1 MTTAPASAP
10 PLAARP
16 AFTRL
21 GFLLSISLRHLA
33 KRKRQTA
40 VAVSGVA
47 VGVGF
52 FLAVSALMVGSQN
65 DFVNQLINAAPHI
78 IISDEIRSPTPQPGL
93 RAFPGGAVALHG
105 YRSRTEARGIRGWQ
119 AIVTATDA
127 IPGAIAA
134 PSLTGGV
141 TLRLGGHEEAL
152 GIVGVDPALESRIST
167 IDDNLRVGHLS
178 DLETVQGGII
188 IGEEMARRMGVK
200 VGDMIAASSSATA
213 GRQMRIVG
221 LFKRGRAGIS
231 SSSGYVLLREA
242 QSLLGRPFIINSIGV
257 ALPDP
262 YAAQDVANDLE
273 RRFGYKAESWQ
284 ERSADFLALLFTRN
298 IIMYSVVS
306 AILLVASFGIYTVVS
321 NNVSDKRR
329 DIAILRSMGFSA
341 GDLQLIFVMEG
352 VILGLIGVVLGWLL
366 GFTLMTIL
374 GSINFPI
381 AGENQHIPIDKSARQ
396 YAIAAI
402 ASLLAGSVAAWLPA
416 RKAARVDPVDILRGA
431 I

>member
-1 MTTAPASAP
+1 MTTATASS
-10 PLAARP
+10 

-33 KRKRQTA
+33 RRRRQTA

-78 IISDEIRSPTPQPGL
+78 IISDEIRSPTPQPGT
-93 RAFPGGAVALHG
+93 RAFAGGAVALHG
-105 YRSRTEARGIRGWQ
+105 YKVRTEARGIRGWQ
-119 AIVTATDA
+119 AIVAATDA

-152 GIVGVDPALESRIST
+152 AIVGVDPSLEARIST
-167 IDDNLRVGHLS
+167 IDDNLRVGHLR
-178 DLETVQGGII
+178 DLDTVQGGII

-200 VGDMIAASSSATA
+200 VGDIIAASTSSTT

-221 LFKRGRAGIS
+221 LFKRGRAGLS

-242 QSLLGRPFIINSIGV
+242 QSLLGRPFIINSIGI

-262 YAAQDVANDLE
+262 YAAQSVAADLE
-273 RRFGYKAESWQ
+273 SRFGYKAESWQ
-284 ERSADFLALLFTRN
+284 ERSSDILALLFTRN

-321 NNVSDKRR
+321 NNVADKRR

-352 VILGLIGVVLGWLL
+352 IILGVIGVVLGWVL
-366 GFTLMTIL
+366 GFALMEIL
-374 GSINFPI
+374 GSLAFKV
-381 AGENQHIPIDKSARQ
+381 GGDTQHIPIDNSARQ
-396 YAIAAI
+396 YAIAAV
-402 ASLLAGSVAAWLPA
+402 ASLVAGSVAAWLPA